1 MGKKF
6 NVTRINKNNGE
17 KENII
22 ICESLNM
29 GKENNMNWSSKFW
42 NSHNSSD
49 VIKEAVEADSI
60 DVSSIQ
66 MHDTLSPLLWDENDV
81 LKDDVRKQLLLNVK
95 RFIEFSELEKFKFI
109 DIILT
114 GSLANYNYS
123 DDSDIDIHIVLNFN
137 QISDNVEF
145 VGEFLKMKKTLW
157 NENLPIQIKGHDV
170 EQYYQSSDEILHSS
184 GTYSIMN
191 NTWVIKPIR
200 KIVNINM
207 NNVKSKA
214 SDFINMIDDL
224 EKNLD
229 KKNWLISHELLKNKI
244 KKYRQSG
251 LDKQGEFSTEN
262 IVFKILRNTGY
273 LKKLTDIK
281 QQYLI
286 KELSL

>member
-1 MGKKF
+1 MNKQF
-6 NVTRINKNNGE
+6 NVTTINRNNG
-17 KENII
+17 KIENII
-22 ICESLNM
+22 ICETLNM
-29 GKENNMNWSSKFW
+29 KEEKNNNWNSKFW

-49 VIKEAVEADSI
+49 VIKEAVEAETI

-66 MHDTLSPLLWDENDV
+66 MHDTLSPLLWNENEV

-95 RFIEFSELEKFKFI
+95 RFIEFSELVDFKFI

-123 DDSDIDIHIVLNFN
+123 ENSDIDIHIIMNFN
-137 QISDNVEF
+137 QISDNKEF
-145 VGEFLKMKKTLW
+145 VAEFLKMKKTLW

-170 EQYYQSSDEILHSS
+170 EQYFQSTDEILHSS

-191 NTWVIKPIR
+191 NDWLIKPIK
-200 KIVNINM
+200 KIININM
-207 NNVKSKA
+207 DNVKSKA

-224 EKNLD
+224 EQNLN
-229 KKNWLISHELLKNKI
+229 KKNWLASHESLKNKI

-251 LDKQGEFSTEN
+251 LDKEGEFSTEN

>member
-1 MGKKF
+1 MYKQF
-6 NVTRINKNNGE
+6 NVKTINKNNGNV
-17 KENII
+17 ENII
-22 ICESLNM
+22 ICEASSM
-29 GKENNMNWSSKFW
+29 EKEKNINWHSKFW

-60 DVSSIQ
+60 DISSIQ
-66 MHDTLSPLLWDENDV
+66 MHETLSPLLWNNDI

-95 RFIEFSELEKFKFI
+95 RFIEFSELEKYKFI

-123 DDSDIDIHIVLNFN
+123 ENSDIDIHIIMDFN
-137 QISDNVEF
+137 QISSNEEF
-145 VGEFLKMKKTLW
+145 VAEFLKMKKTLW

-170 EQYYQSSDEILHSS
+170 EQYFQSSNEILHAS
-184 GTYSIMN
+184 GTYSILKN
-191 NTWVIKPIR
+191 AWLIKPIK

-207 NNVKSKA
+207 DNVKSKV
-214 SDFINMIDDL
+214 SDFINTIDNL
-224 EKNLD
+224 EQNLD
-229 KKNWLISHELLKNKI
+229 NKNWLNNHESLKNKI

-251 LDKQGEFSTEN
+251 LDKEGEFSTEN

-281 QQYLI
+281 QQYLT